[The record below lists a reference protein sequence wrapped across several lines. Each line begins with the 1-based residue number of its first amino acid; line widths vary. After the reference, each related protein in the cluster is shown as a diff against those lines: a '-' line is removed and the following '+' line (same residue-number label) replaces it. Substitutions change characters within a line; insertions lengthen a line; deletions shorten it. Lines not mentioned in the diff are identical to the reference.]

1 MRERSLENVFKLTQI
16 LREDKVRIAER
27 LLVQALAGD
36 QVRGPGV
43 APDVVGDAEVLP
55 GLLGEVSDGEVLWQG
70 TSLMSTLLIC
80 ANRF

>member
-1 MRERSLENVFKLTQI
+1 M
-16 LREDKVRIAER
+16 REDKVRIAER

-36 QVRGPGV
+36 QVRGPEV

-80 ANRF
+80 VNRF